1 MRRGFLSDLFAGV
14 VAKRLTLVET
24 ITEKSNQHEFQGTQP
39 LRQLLGVEDRRGIAT
54 RFIWLSGEQ
63 EALTEDGFMSWSNVR
78 KGKPRAPEFHL
89 YYSTNVVTEMMRAD
103 DMLFIALACDGSLLA
118 VVTPAES
125 TIQNQLLWLFGLHDQ
140 PMFSFTFQPIEGSSD
155 AELDF
160 AARYIL
166 DELGI
171 APSDPDV
178 EQFDALID
186 CFGLTMPP
194 TRILSELARSSLP
207 HIAPLDD
214 PDRALVEWM
223 DREEQLFRRLER
235 RVVAERITA
244 GFLSADGVDVDGF
257 LSFSLSVQN
266 RRKARAGQALENH
279 LEAIFVAHGLQHRRG
294 AATENRN
301 KPDFLFPGP
310 MQYRDPD
317 FPISRLTMLGAKSTA
332 KDRWRQVLSEAD
344 RIPEKHLLT
353 LEPGI
358 SEHQTD
364 EMRAKA
370 LQLVVPSRLHPTFRP
385 AQQSWLMNLG
395 TFLSLIKERQA
406 SSAAAPENT
415 VDG

>member
-24 ITEKSNQHEFQGTQP
+24 ITEKSNQHEFQGTLP
-39 LRQLLGVEDRRGIAT
+39 LRQLLGLEDRRRIPT

-63 EALTEDGFMSWSNVR
+63 EALAEDGFMSWSNVR

-89 YYSTNVVTEMMRAD
+89 YYSTNAVTEMMRAD
-103 DMLFIALACDGSLLA
+103 DMLFIALRRDGSLLA
-118 VVTPAES
+118 VITPAES

-140 PMFSFTFQPIEGSSD
+140 PMFGFTFQSIEGPND

-171 APSDPDV
+171 APDEPAARQLDT
-178 EQFDALID
+178 LIEP
-186 CFGLTMPP
+186 FGLTMPS
-194 TRILSELARSSLP
+194 TRTFSELARSSLS
-207 HIAPLDD
+207 HISPLDD
-214 PDRALVEWM
+214 PDRVLVEWM

-235 RVVAERITA
+235 RIVAERIAA
-244 GFLSADGVDVDGF
+244 GFMASDGADVDGF

-266 RRKARAGQALENH
+266 RRKSRAGQALENH
-279 LEAIFVAHGLQHRRG
+279 LEAIFVAHGIQHRRG

-310 MQYRDPD
+310 MQYRDPA
-317 FPISRLTMLGAKSTA
+317 FPDSRLTMLGAKSTA
-332 KDRWRQVLSEAD
+332 KDRWRQILSEAD
-344 RIPEKHLLT
+344 RISEKHLLT

-358 SEHQTD
+358 SENQTR
-364 EMRAKA
+364 EMQAR
-370 LQLVVPSRLHPTFRP
+370 QLRLVLPSRLHLTYRP
-385 AQQSWLMNLG
+385 AQQSWLISLG
-395 TFLSLIKERQA
+395 TFLSLVKGRQTA
-406 SSAAAPENT
+406 M
-415 VDG
+415 G

>member
-1 MRRGFLSDLFAGV
+1 MQRGFLSDVFAGV
-14 VAKRLTLVET
+14 VVKRLTLVET
-24 ITEKSNQHEFQGTQP
+24 ITEKSNQHEFQGTRP
-39 LRQLLGVEDRRGIAT
+39 LRQLLGEEDRRGIPT
-54 RFIWLSGEQ
+54 RFLWLSGEQ
-63 EALTEDGFMSWSNVR
+63 DSLSEDGFMSWSNVR

-89 YYSTNVVTEMMRAD
+89 YYSANLVTEMMRVD
-103 DMLFIALACDGSLLA
+103 DMLFLALKRDGSLLA
-118 VVTPAES
+118 IVTPAGS
-125 TIQNQLLWLFGLHDQ
+125 TIQNQLLWLFGLNEQ
-140 PMFSFTFQPIEGSSD
+140 PMFGFTFQRIEGSSD

-166 DELGI
+166 DEIGI
-171 APSDPDV
+171 APDAPDAK
-178 EQFDALID
+178 QLDTLID
-186 CFGLTMPP
+186 RFGLAMPP

-244 GFLSADGVDVDGF
+244 GFVSDDGVDVDGF

-266 RRKARAGQALENH
+266 RRKSRAGHALENH
-279 LEAIFVAHGLQHRRG
+279 LEAIFVAYDLQHRRG

-310 MQYRDPD
+310 MQYRDPG
-317 FPISRLTMLGAKSTA
+317 FPVSRLTMLGAKSTA

-370 LQLVVPSRLHPTFRP
+370 LQLVVPSRLHPTYRP
-385 AQQSWLMNLG
+385 AQQGWLIDLA
-395 TFLSLIKERQA
+395 TFLSLVRKRQEN
-406 SSAAAPENT
+406 APAIP
-415 VDG
+415 